1 MILLLATIINIAY
14 TFKIRLPTYA
24 IAILMIIMLST
35 IIGVV
40 LLVIKGFCNAFIA
53 LIDMFAALII
63 LILLLKRLNKSVI

>member
-1 MILLLATIINIAY
+1 MILLLATIINMAY

-40 LLVIKGFCNAFIA
+40 LLVIKGFCDAFIA
-53 LIDMFAALII
+53 LVDMFTALTV
-63 LILLLKRLNKSVI
+63 LILLLKRLDKSEI

>member
-1 MILLLATIINIAY
+1 MILLLATIINMAY
-14 TFKIRLPTYA
+14 TFEIRLPTYA

-40 LLVIKGFCNAFIA
+40 LLVIKGFCDAFIA
-53 LIDMFAALII
+53 LVDMFTALTV